1 MSENRYN
8 ADSCCMPRFGLNH
21 CWRSLQRVCRAKT
34 RWFSIRDGSDQGLA
48 HGTHREIRPQ
58 DVPGL
63 RSTQRKTM
71 QPKCSV
77 LKKQGL
83 RARGPLGPDVL
94 RIQRRALDAGVFPD
108 AIGVILDLLEAPPAS
123 PISKHVAQRPCD
135 EPECPVPHVAPV
147 DRWGGRI
154 LILRCRGLGRRFFRG
169 QPNRSATSMAMKP
182 QIENLATRA
191 TGQEPPVLF
200 IRPSNLD
207 DS

>member
-1 MSENRYN
+1 MLAIASEGVSSKNSLVLDQRRIGSRPGSRNPSRNSTTRRARTAIN
-8 ADSCCMPRFGLNH
+8 A
-21 CWRSLQRVCRAKT
+21 T
-34 RWFSIRDGSDQGLA
+34 QGDA
-48 HGTHREIRPQ
+48 TEVVRPQ
-58 DVPGL
+58 
-63 RSTQRKTM
+63 
-71 QPKCSV
+71 
-77 LKKQGL
+77 KQGL